1 MQRPPSAIITGAG
14 SGIGR
19 AIALDLSRA
28 GYSLTLAGR
37 RTEALNATKSLCPP
51 TSTTPNIRC
60 ASCDLSNPSAAESLI
75 DNHVQHFGGLD
86 VLVNNAG
93 LGEVRPLGQI
103 TSDDISR
110 ALNTNALGAA
120 CATTRAWPIWVAQ
133 KSGCLI
139 NIASMAVFDP
149 FPGFFAYAASKA
161 ALAMMA
167 VSAAKEGAPHN
178 IRAFSICPSAVETE
192 MLRASFSDEVI
203 PSNACLF
210 PADVSR
216 FVMQCIR
223 GERDAE
229 NGRAIPLLSTAA
241 QPWLDQHRQ
250 NPGLW
255 LR

>member
-1 MQRPPSAIITGAG
+1 MQRPPSAIITGAS

-19 AIALDLSRA
+19 AIALDLFRA
-28 GYSLTLAGR
+28 GYSVTLAGR
-37 RTEALNATKSLCPP
+37 RAEALNATKALCS
-51 TSTTPNIRC
+51 STASIRC
-60 ASCDLSNPSAAESLI
+60 VPCDLATPATAESLI
-75 DNHVQHFGGLD
+75 DTHMQHFGGLD

-103 TSDDISR
+103 TSGDIRR
-110 ALNTNALGAA
+110 ALDTNTLGAA
-120 CATTRAWPIWVAQ
+120 CATARAWPTWVAQ

-139 NIASMAVFDP
+139 NIASMAIFDP

-178 IRAFSICPSAVETE
+178 IRAFAICPGAVETD
-192 MLRASFSDEVI
+192 MLRASFTDEVI
-203 PSNACLF
+203 PTSACLL

-216 FVMQCIR
+216 VVMQCIR
-223 GERDAE
+223 GELDAE
-229 NGRAIPLLSTAA
+229 NGRAIPLLSAAA
-241 QPWLDQHRQ
+241 QPWLDEHRQ
-250 NPGLW
+250 HPGLW